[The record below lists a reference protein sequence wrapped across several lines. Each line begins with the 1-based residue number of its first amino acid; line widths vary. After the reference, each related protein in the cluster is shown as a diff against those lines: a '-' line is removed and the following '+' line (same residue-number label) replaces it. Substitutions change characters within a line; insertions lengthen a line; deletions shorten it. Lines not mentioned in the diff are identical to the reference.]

1 MRRLDIQISALLPP
15 GQRIEHVV
23 VWRSH
28 EVAAR
33 RVCAGALEG
42 ARWRGRWDTDGL
54 LADSCV
60 YLDVY
65 ARGPCD
71 ERYPFATA
79 FVWAADLLGGAP
91 RAAELVNVYT
101 ETQDR
106 TPLGRAAFESERADA
121 RVAEVRSGVS
131 LRNPFV
137 GGLLKRECER
147 IAAARAMDGP
157 VVPEMLRLFI
167 DRFDNSTQFALPP
180 YMFFRTARPDGRDLG
195 PALEHYLA
203 TAVLCRGATAVAG
216 RLDALLDAGRIDD
229 GGVALDAACDAL
241 CAVAYSIPYQ
251 SDYAPAGGSDAL
263 LDVDSYGDPLQTG
276 RGDCEDFAL
285 LILRLVLFAQREWR
299 PRTDDGRALQ
309 RLLRAYVA
317 AATMRTVNAPSM
329 DGPPELSGHMNVAL
343 YDRAWF
349 NQVSDVP
356 VARAWDAEHEFELP
370 TLVLEGT
377 GSMWAPL
384 ELETPPEV
392 PRVRQEASEHGLRA
406 RMFHSRAPIDRTSDP
421 FNFMRH
427 AGLLWVPDAPPGRE
441 QMHLCTVRGG
451 LVLFG
456 AALRD
461 EVERSPQVV
470 IRGIAAPDATVAE
483 ILARAET
490 HLAPL
495 VGIGAPS
502 VLDERGAPLLA
513 ALRARRGWLAPD
525 GVRGR
530 NVAHFYLSAD
540 LATEDAVSLDFL
552 DGRRFTAFAE
562 QLAPGVRRLNI
573 LVLK

>member
-1 MRRLDIQISALLPP
+1 MRRLDINISAQMPP
-15 GQRIEHVV
+15 GQRIEHLV

-28 EVAAR
+28 ADAR
-33 RVCAGALEG
+33 RRLCPGG
-42 ARWRGRWDTDGL
+42 QSDDGWRGQWDTGELCD
-54 LADSCV
+54 DSCV

-65 ARGPCD
+65 ALGPGD

-79 FVWAADLLGGAP
+79 FVWAPDLLSGDA
-91 RAAELVNVYT
+91 RTANLVNMYT
-101 ETQDR
+101 EDS
-106 TPLGRAAFESERADA
+106 TPLGRATFQSDRADA
-121 RVAEVRSGVS
+121 RVSRVRSGVS

-137 GGLLKRECER
+137 AGLLKRECER
-147 IAAARAMDGP
+147 LSLAREMDGV

-195 PALEHYLA
+195 PALEHYIKTA
-203 TAVLCRGATAVAG
+203 TLCRGATAMAA
-216 RLDALLDAGRIDD
+216 RLDALLDKGRVDD

-251 SDYAPAGGSDAL
+251 SDYAPVGGSDAL

-299 PRTDDGRALQ
+299 PQTDDGRALQ

-349 NQVSDVP
+349 SQASDVP
-356 VARAWDAEHEFELP
+356 VERPWNVEHEFELP
-370 TLVLEGT
+370 TLILEGT

-384 ELETPPEV
+384 EFDTPPEV
-392 PRVRQEASEHGLRA
+392 PRVREVAAVHGLRA
-406 RMFHSRAPIDRTSDP
+406 RMFHSNAPIDHTSDP

-441 QMHLCTVRGG
+441 QMHLCTQRGG
-451 LVLFG
+451 QVLFG
-456 AALRD
+456 ASLHDEIARD
-461 EVERSPQVV
+461 PAVV
-470 IRGIAAPDATVAE
+470 IRGVPAPDATMLE

-495 VGIGAPS
+495 VEIGVPS
-502 VLDERGAPLLA
+502 MLDERRAPLLA
-513 ALRARRGWLAPD
+513 VLRRRPGWVSPD
-525 GVRGR
+525 SVRGK

-540 LATEDAVSLDFL
+540 LASEDAVSLDFL

-562 QLAPGVRRLNI
+562 QLAPNVRRLNI
-573 LVLK
+573 LAVK